1 MDRLLVCLCFL
12 ALTGCAGLQP
22 RPPLPAEAA
31 RPIASDTEL
40 DRRIGALE
48 SRHPGA
54 SGFRLVSE
62 GSEAFVLRA
71 GTAMLAERS
80 LDVQT
85 YIWHADLT
93 GIALADKILAA
104 ADRGVRVR
112 LLVDDMSARG
122 NHYSFAA
129 LDAHPHIEVRLFNPF
144 QSRAGRLRFM
154 LEALGDFKRIN
165 RRMHNKSWIAD
176 NRIAL
181 VGGRNLGDE
190 YFNASEQVNFVDLD
204 FVMIGPIVREVSASF
219 DRYWNS
225 EAAYPVRLLAPRD
238 VTPRALDALR
248 AGMMPRAEEA
258 RRSRY
263 AESLAAD
270 ENVRKLVEGEVSI
283 DWAST
288 YRFVADDPL
297 KASRRAKTAS
307 QVLEAL
313 GPMMRGAR
321 QCVNV
326 ISPYFVPG
334 KQGADAL
341 LELAAADV
349 EVNVLTNSLAAN
361 DVAAVYGGY
370 SRWRRPLLEGGV
382 NLWELKP
389 VRGVMARSSLFGSSG
404 ASLHT
409 KALMVDGE
417 RVFVGS
423 YNLDP
428 RSTSLNTEQGV
439 FVEDAHIAAELDG
452 LFRLETAPARA
463 WRVTLDA
470 EKLRWSDGDAVHEG
484 TPDASFARKLQAWLA
499 RMLRIDAQL

>member
-1 MDRLLVCLCFL
+1 MDRLLVCLFL
-12 ALTGCAGLQP
+12 AALTGCAGLQP
-22 RPPLPAEAA
+22 RPSLPVETA
-31 RPIASDTEL
+31 RPISSDAEL
-40 DRRIGALE
+40 DRRIAALE
-48 SRHPGA
+48 STHPGA

-62 GSEAFVLRA
+62 GTEAFVLRA
-71 GTAMLAERS
+71 GSAMLAERS

-93 GIALADKILAA
+93 GVALADKILAA

-225 EAAYPVRLLAPRD
+225 EAAYPVRLLARKD
-238 VTPRALDALR
+238 VTEQALDALR
-248 AGMMPRAEEA
+248 TKMIPGVEEA

-263 AESLAAD
+263 AAALAAD
-270 ENVRKLVEGEVSI
+270 EDVRRLVAGGAPI

-288 YRFVADDPL
+288 YQFVADDPL
-297 KASRRAKTAS
+297 KAARRAETAS

-313 GPMMRGAR
+313 GPMIRAAR
-321 QCVNV
+321 RRVNV

-334 KQGADAL
+334 RRGADTL
-341 LELAAADV
+341 VELAEAGV
-349 EVNVLTNSLAAN
+349 EVNLLTNSLAAN

-370 SRWRRPLLEGGV
+370 SRWRKPLLEGGV

-389 VRGVMARSSLFGSSG
+389 SRGVMAQSSLFGSSG

-409 KALMVDGE
+409 KALAVDGE
-417 RVFVGS
+417 RAFVGS

-439 FVEDAHIAAELDG
+439 FVEDAHIAAQLDD
-452 LFRLETAPARA
+452 LFRLEVAPARA
-463 WRVTLDA
+463 WRVTLEA
-470 EKLRWSDGDAVHEG
+470 EKLRWSDGDAVHVSA
-484 TPDASFARKLQAWLA
+484 PDATFARKLQAWLA
-499 RMLRIDAQL
+499 RLLRIDAQL